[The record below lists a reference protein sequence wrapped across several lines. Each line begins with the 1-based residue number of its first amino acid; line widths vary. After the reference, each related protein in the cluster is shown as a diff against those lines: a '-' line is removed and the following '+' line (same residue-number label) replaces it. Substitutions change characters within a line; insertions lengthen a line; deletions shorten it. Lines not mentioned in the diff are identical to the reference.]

1 MTGSVSSST
10 TPTPTT
16 VVVKQE
22 PVKKD
27 TTTQEIIKQDMIKQD
42 LALINL
48 TATPSTIM
56 APGAE
61 QLNGGF
67 ATSANGFLFDKST
80 TTINGASSS
89 AASDKAVTAGKAIVT
104 SNTAAISK
112 PAEATAVTQSLQTA
126 IKTLQ
131 AVISDPTV
139 DDATKDECKA
149 LLAQANKALK
159 DINISK
165 SKEEKDIETT
175 KKKAETT
182 IDNLAEA
189 GGEPGK
195 LSNSDKLKISTQII
209 DYNSLSHNS
218 IKDTG
223 RSTEKVL
230 ETAYKLLNNDTK
242 GVFKDKSGAITA

>member
-1 MTGSVSSST
+1 MTGSVSNN
-10 TPTPTT
+10 PTPAPI
-16 VVVKQE
+16 VVKQE
-22 PVKKD
+22 PAKKD
-27 TTTQEIIKQDMIKQD
+27 TITQDIIKQDIIKQD
-42 LALINL
+42 LALINI

-67 ATSANGFLFDKST
+67 ATSANGFLFDKNT

-89 AASDKAVTAGKAIVT
+89 SASEKAVTAGKAIVN
-104 SNTAAISK
+104 SNAAAISK

-149 LLAQANKALK
+149 LLAQATKALK
-159 DINISK
+159 DVNITK

-189 GGEPGK
+189 SGEPGK
-195 LSNSDKLKISTQII
+195 LSNADKMKISTQII
-209 DYNSLSHNS
+209 DYNSLSHNMT
-218 IKDTG
+218 KDVG